1 METRLRVLSVI
12 GAIFFLLIIIRLV
25 QFQVVQ
31 GARYF
36 RLAEMN
42 RIRQLVIP
50 APRGRIFDRNGVLIA
65 TTRPAFSISVIPA
78 EVDSIAIDRLA
89 SIAEIDFQEVW
100 QRVKRNRNLMLP
112 IKIKRDITFDLV
124 AKIEE
129 SLNNISTLSQAVSI
143 ETEPI
148 RYYPLAD
155 TFSHVIGYVNE
166 IQEEELKKDTSYNPS
181 NCVGRSGIEAQYEDY
196 LRGYDGIKFIEVD
209 SRGIEVGQ
217 IYEKRP
223 IKAQAGKDLHLTL
236 DAKLQRYA
244 YKILNQYKQAAVIG
258 IDLTDGGIICFISK
272 PSFDP
277 NILLGPLLKEKWNK
291 LINDLGKP
299 FFNRVTMS
307 GYPPGSTFKP
317 CVALAGLEKR
327 IIYKNSYFQTCTGE
341 YRFGNRIFKCWTNHG
356 KLNLI
361 DAISQSCNIYF
372 YQTGLKLGLD
382 VITQNALECGF
393 GKLTGIDI
401 PEENTGLIPT
411 RQYLDQ
417 RYGKNRWSKG
427 ILLNLG
433 IGQGE
438 ILVTPV
444 QLANF
449 FAMVAGNGEFFTPHL
464 FKTKARENNLTEN
477 FTVQKQQT
485 GISQENLSI
494 IKQALFFA
502 VERGTGAAAK
512 IKEVVIAGKTGTAQN
527 PFGEDHAW
535 FVGYGGNPE
544 PKVIFCIIVENAGKG
559 GAVSAPIAREL
570 FRHYFQLSD
579 TTDFQPNQNT
589 TQQLTEN

>member
-1 METRLRVLSVI
+1 METRLRVLFTI

-25 QFQVVQ
+25 QFQVIH

-42 RIRQLVIP
+42 RIRQSIIP
-50 APRGRIFDRNGVLIA
+50 APRGRIFDRNSILIA
-65 TTRPAFSISVIPA
+65 STRPAFSISVIPA
-78 EVDSIAIDRLA
+78 EVDSITIERLA
-89 SIAEIDFQEVW
+89 SIAESNFQEVW
-100 QRVKRNRNLMLP
+100 QRIKRNRNLVLP
-112 IKIKRDITFDLV
+112 IKIKRDITLDMV

-129 SLNNISTLSQAVSI
+129 SLNNISTLSHAVSI

-148 RYYPLAD
+148 RYYPMAD

-181 NCVGRSGIEAQYEDY
+181 NCLGRSGIEAQYEKY
-196 LRGYDGIKFIEVD
+196 LRGYDGMRFIEVD
-209 SRGIEVGQ
+209 SRGKEVGP
-217 IYEKRP
+217 ISEKRP
-223 IKAQAGKDLHLTL
+223 IKAQAGKDLYLTL
-236 DAKLQRYA
+236 DAKLQRHA
-244 YKILNQYKQAAVIG
+244 YKILNQYKQAAIIG
-258 IDLTDGGIICFISK
+258 IDLSDGGVICFISK
-272 PSFDP
+272 PSFNP
-277 NILLGPLLKEKWNK
+277 NILLGPLPKEKWDK
-291 LINDLGKP
+291 LINDPGKP

-317 CVALAGLEKR
+317 CVALAGLENQLLN
-327 IIYKNSYFQTCTGE
+327 KNSYFQTCNGK
-341 YRFGNRIFKCWTNHG
+341 YRFGNRIFKCWTSHG

-382 VITQNALECGF
+382 VITQNAIECGF

-401 PEENTGLIPT
+401 SEENTGLIPT

-417 RYGKNRWSKG
+417 RYGKNQWSKG

-438 ILVTPV
+438 ILVTPL

-449 FAMVAGNGEFFTPHL
+449 YAMIAGNGEFFTPHL
-464 FKTKARENNLTEN
+464 LRNVKSEMLNPKKTKISPQN
-477 FTVQKQQT
+477 FST
-485 GISQENLSI
+485 
-494 IKQALFFA
+494 IKEALFYA
-502 VERGTGAAAK
+502 VERGTGAQAK
-512 IKEVVIAGKTGTAQN
+512 VEEVVIAGKTGTAQN

-544 PKVIFCIIVENAGKG
+544 PKVLFCIIVENAGKG
-559 GAVSAPIAREL
+559 GAVSAPIAQKL
-570 FRHYFQLSD
+570 FRYYFQLTD
-579 TTDFQPNQNT
+579 TIQFQPNQNT
-589 TQQLTEN
+589 TLQITDN

>member
-36 RLAEMN
+36 RLAERN
-42 RIRQLVIP
+42 RIRQSVIS
-50 APRGRIFDRNGVLIA
+50 APRGRIFDRNGILIA
-65 TTRPAFSISVIPA
+65 TTRPAFSLSVIPA
-78 EVDSIAIDRLA
+78 EVDSTSIERLS
-89 SIAEIDFQEVW
+89 SIAGIAFNEVW
-100 QRVKRNRNLMLP
+100 QRVLEAQRGTALGRLP
-112 IKIKRDITFDLV
+112 IKIKRDITLDLV

-129 SLNNISTLSQAVSI
+129 SLNDISALPQVVSI

-166 IQEEELKKDTSYNPS
+166 IQEEELKRDTSYNPS
-181 NCVGRSGIEAQYEDY
+181 SCVGRSGIEAQYEKY
-196 LRGYDGIKFIEVD
+196 LRGYDGIKFSEVD
-209 SRGIEVGQ
+209 SRGKEVGP

-223 IKAQAGKDLHLTL
+223 IKAQAGKDLYLTL
-236 DAKLQRYA
+236 DAELQRHA
-244 YKILNQYKQAAVIG
+244 YKILNKYKQAAIVG
-258 IDLTDGGIICFISK
+258 IDLSDGGIICFISK

-277 NILLGPLLKEKWNK
+277 NILLGPLPKEKWHK
-291 LINDLGKP
+291 LINDPGKP

-327 IIYKNSYFQTCTGE
+327 LLNKNSYFETCTGE
-341 YRFGNRIFKCWTNHG
+341 YHFGNRIFKCWTSHG

-382 VITQNALECGF
+382 VITQNALKCGF
-393 GKLTGIDI
+393 ANLTGIDF

-438 ILVTPV
+438 ILVTPL

-449 FAMVAGNGEFFTPHL
+449 YAMIAGNGEFFTPHL
-464 FKTKARENNLTEN
+464 LKNPKPENRNPKKAKISPQN
-477 FTVQKQQT
+477 F
-485 GISQENLSI
+485 SI
-494 IKQALFFA
+494 IKEALFYA
-502 VERGTGAAAK
+502 VERGTGAQAK
-512 IKEVVIAGKTGTAQN
+512 VEAVVIAGKTGTAQN

-535 FVGYGGNPE
+535 FVGYGGNSE
-544 PKVIFCIIVENAGKG
+544 PKVLFCIIVENAGKG

-570 FRHYFQLSD
+570 FRHYFQLTD
-579 TTDFQPNQNT
+579 TTDLRLNQDTVRELIDN
-589 TQQLTEN
+589 